1 MTILVTG
8 AAGFIGSHVS
18 SALLEAGRP
27 VLGVDNLNSYYDPAL
42 KQARL
47 ARLQGREGFRFIELE
62 LADPAAVAALFE
74 ANSGIELILHLAA
87 QAGVRYSLSHPFS
100 YVQSNVTGHLAI
112 LEGAR
117 GLPKLRHLVY
127 ASSSSVYGAN
137 EKQPFSEA
145 DRVDAPLSVYAATK
159 RAGELLSE
167 TYARLFGIPQ
177 TGLRFFTV
185 YGPWGRP
192 DMAYWSF
199 TEKILTGQ
207 PIELFNGGDMRR
219 DFTFIDDV
227 VSAVVAALERPPQ
240 ADSPAGSAHK
250 LYNIGNARPEH
261 LRRFLEVLERHC
273 GRSAVIVE
281 RPMQPGEVKE
291 TFADVTA
298 AHRDL
303 GFGPRTSIDE
313 GLERFVAWFR
323 DWRGL

>member
-8 AAGFIGSHVS
+8 AAGFIGSHVTG
-18 SALLEAGRP
+18 ALLDRGRS

-42 KQARL
+42 KRGRL
-47 ARLQGREGFRFIELE
+47 ALLEGRDGFRFVELE
-62 LADPAAVAALFE
+62 LADPLAVAAFFE
-74 ANSGIELILHLAA
+74 AHPEIELILHLAA

-100 YVQSNVTGHLAI
+100 YVQSNVTGHLAM

-117 GLPKLRHLVY
+117 ALPRLQHLVY

-137 EKQPFSEA
+137 EKQPFSEG
-145 DRVDAPLSVYAATK
+145 DRVDRPVSVYAATK

-167 TYARLFGIPQ
+167 TYARLFEIPL

-207 PIELFNGGDMRR
+207 PIELFNGGEMRR

-227 VSAVVAALERPPQ
+227 VGAVVAALDR
-240 ADSPAGSAHK
+240 APAAAASEPAHR
-250 LYNIGNARPEH
+250 LYNIGNSRPEH
-261 LRRFLEVLERHC
+261 LRRFLDVLERHC
-273 GRSAVIVE
+273 GRAAVTIE
-281 RPMQPGEVKE
+281 RPMQPGDVKE
-291 TFADVTA
+291 TFADIA
-298 AHRDL
+298 AAQRDL
-303 GFGPRTSIDE
+303 GYEPSTSIDE
-313 GLERFVAWFR
+313 GLERFVSWYR
-323 DWRGL
+323 EWRGL